1 MIASMKKTTNEI
13 KLLRKVAL
21 VTSPIIAI
29 MLVTPVFLVIHI
41 DPFHFQFIFPLVI
54 LFVFA
59 GWVIHIRLIKH
70 FQQKMKW
77 LRFVLPSIIM
87 IVASSLFYLFAQRL
101 FPIHGWEF
109 HAVRIVNI
117 LSINGIIYIISNY
130 TLLSQT
136 KKKLDI
142 ENEQLKF
149 ANLEARFQVLQNQ
162 INPHFLFNSIGTAKS
177 LIRKNPSIADEYL
190 VKLSDFLRLGFNA
203 KMDIITVKEELV
215 LCEDYIALQ
224 KMRFDD
230 ALLFEVHVREKYFSY
245 HIPYF
250 ALLILVENAV
260 KHNSMT
266 EEEPLRI
273 IITDNAQDQLI
284 IENQTR
290 KKFLLE
296 TSSKIG
302 LHNLSE
308 RYRLLFNEP
317 IRIEEGYGMFRVTI
331 KMIRK

>member
-1 MIASMKKTTNEI
+1 MKKTSDEI
-13 KLLRKVAL
+13 GLLLKVAL

-29 MLVTPVFLVIHI
+29 MLVTPVFLVIEPNIVHLE
-41 DPFHFQFIFPLVI
+41 FIFPLVI
-54 LFVFA
+54 FFVF
-59 GWVIHIRLIKH
+59 
-70 FQQKMKW
+70 
-77 LRFVLPSIIM
+77 S
-87 IVASSLFYLFAQRL
+87 L
-101 FPIHGWEF
+101 FPIHGWKF
-109 HAVRIVNI
+109 HAIRILNI

-130 TLLSQT
+130 ILLSQT

-190 VKLSDFLRLGFNA
+190 VKLSDFLRLGFNTQ
-203 KMDIITVKEELV
+203 MDIITVKEELS

-224 KMRFDD
+224 KMRFGD
-230 ALLFEVHVREKYFSY
+230 ALQFEVN
-245 HIPYF
+245 
-250 ALLILVENAV
+250 NAV

-273 IITDNAQDQLI
+273 IITDDTHDQLI
-284 IENQTR
+284 IENKTR

-296 TSSKIG
+296 TSSKKGIACFLTNPYG
-302 LHNLSE
+302 LKKD
-308 RYRLLFNEP
+308 
-317 IRIEEGYGMFRVTI
+317 TI
-331 KMIRK
+331 CSG

>member
-1 MIASMKKTTNEI
+1 MKRTTDEI
-13 KLLRKVAL
+13 KLLLKVAL

-29 MLVTPVFLVIHI
+29 MLVTPVFLVIEPDAMHLA
-41 DPFHFQFIFPLVI
+41 FIFPLVI
-54 LFVFA
+54 FFVFV
-59 GWVIHIRLIKH
+59 GWIIHIRMIIRFRKER
-70 FQQKMKW
+70 KW
-77 LRFVLPSIIM
+77 YRFALASTIM
-87 IVASSLFYLFAQRL
+87 IVASFIFYLFAQPF
-101 FPIHGWEF
+101 FPLHGWKF
-109 HAVRIVNI
+109 HAIRILNI

-130 TLLSQT
+130 ILLSQT

-190 VKLSDFLRLGFNA
+190 VKLSDFLRLGFNT
-203 KMDIITVKEELV
+203 KMDIITVKEELS

-224 KMRFDD
+224 KMRFDN
-230 ALLFEVHVREKYFSY
+230 ALQFEVNVREKYLSY

-266 EEEPLRI
+266 EEEPLQI
-273 IITDNAQDQLI
+273 IITDNTHDQLI
-284 IENQTR
+284 IENKIR

-296 TSSKIG
+296 TSSKVG

-317 IRIEEGYGMFRVTI
+317 IRIEEGYDMFRVTI
-331 KMIRK
+331 KMMRK